1 MLQDKHVTLT
11 VSGSVASYKGA
22 ALARELQRAGAT
34 VRVVLT
40 AAASRFV
47 TAETFAALTK
57 APVLTDTGWWHA
69 DGKIDHIE
77 LADWTDL
84 ALAAPASANLMAQ
97 FANGLADDAA
107 SATWLATAAPK
118 VVVPAMN
125 THMWQAAAT
134 QRNRQRLLADGV
146 QVLTPATGLLAEG
159 YAGQGR
165 FLEHTDIVSQLATLP
180 LDAQT
185 TTALSGKHLLVTAGG
200 TRERLDPVRFLT
212 NDSSGKMGYAVA
224 TAAQQ
229 AGADVTLITAPTKLP
244 VPSGVTVVPIES
256 TQELA
261 DAVLTRL
268 PAADGLVMA
277 AAVADFQPV
286 TAADQKIKKTTDNDE
301 LVLRLKKTP
310 DILQAVAAN
319 KRPDQVVVGFAAETQ
334 NLLENGR
341 QKLTKKHLDLLAAND
356 VSRADIGFNGDN
368 NQVTFLFAD
377 GHSDQTPVTSKRTIA
392 TTLIS
397 HVAEIFNQK

>member
-134 QRNRQRLLADGV
+134 QRHRQQLLADGV

-165 FLEHTDIVSQLATLP
+165 FLEPTDIVSQLATLP

-377 GHSDQTPVTSKRTIA
+377 GHSDQTPVTSKRAIA

>member
-134 QRNRQRLLADGV
+134 QRNRQQLLADGV

-165 FLEHTDIVSQLATLP
+165 FLEPTDIVSQLATLP

-377 GHSDQTPVTSKRTIA
+377 GHSDQTPVTSKRAIA

-397 HVAEIFNQK
+397 HVDEIFNQK

>member
-134 QRNRQRLLADGV
+134 QRNRQQLLADGV

-165 FLEHTDIVSQLATLP
+165 FLEPTDIVSQLATLP

-377 GHSDQTPVTSKRTIA
+377 GHSDQTPVTSKRAIA